1 MKKVLYIILIAAV
14 TYACEDTVE
23 IDLEEQEPFMN
34 VDAWL
39 THTND
44 TQQIRLTYTRPYFDN
59 GKPQPALNATVSV
72 VEIETQTLYSFT
84 DADSDGFYTWIP
96 AETDTFGTIGSSYAL
111 VIEHQG
117 VTYESFSTM
126 NPVPP
131 IDSITFEYN
140 KKDAFFEDDWYY
152 ADFWARDIEGP
163 GNTYWIKAF
172 KNGVYLN
179 KPEEINVAYD
189 ASFSPGGEVDGL
201 VFIQPI
207 RTAINR
213 FEDDDTPAPSP
224 YQQGDTLKVELHS
237 ITEEAWFFLSRVRD
251 ETVRNPGFAQLFAN
265 PLANSPTNLVASG
278 DNRVTGFFSV
288 AAVSALEVEMNDDNI
303 VDRIPE

>member
-1 MKKVLYIILIAAV
+1 MKNLLYILLIASI

-23 IDLEEQEPFMN
+23 IDLKEQDPFMN

-39 THTND
+39 THTSD
-44 TQQIRLTYTRPYFDN
+44 TQQVHLTFTRPYFDN
-59 GKPQPALNATVSV
+59 GAPQPALNATVAV
-72 VEIETQTLYSFT
+72 VELETEAIYSFT
-84 DADSDGFYTWIP
+84 DTDNDGYYTRVPAANDS
-96 AETDTFGTIGSSYAL
+96 FGTIGNTYAL
-111 VIEHQG
+111 LIEHQG
-117 VTYESFSTM
+117 VTYESIARLH
-126 NPVPP
+126 PVPP

-140 KKDAFFEDDWYY
+140 EKDAFFEEDWYY
-152 ADFWARDIEGP
+152 ADFWARDIAGP
-163 GNTYWIKAF
+163 GNTYWIKAY
-172 KNGVYLN
+172 KNGEFLD

-213 FEDDDTPAPSP
+213 FENDDAPAPSP
-224 YQQGDTLKVELHS
+224 YQEGDTLKVELHS
-237 ITEEAWFFLSRVRD
+237 ISQEAWFFLSRVRD

-278 DNRVTGFFSV
+278 DNQVTGFFSV
-288 AAVSALEVEMNDDNI
+288 AAVSSLEVEMNDDNI